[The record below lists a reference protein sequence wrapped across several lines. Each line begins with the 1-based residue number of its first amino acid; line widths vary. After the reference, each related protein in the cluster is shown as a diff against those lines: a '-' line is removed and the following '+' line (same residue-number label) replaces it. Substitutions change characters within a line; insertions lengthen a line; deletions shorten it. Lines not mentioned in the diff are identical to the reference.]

1 MQDKLTEIF
10 KKAKYEP
17 NPGLAFSILNKM
29 VMHDKKMTRFKL
41 WTGTFTGIASLVT
54 LVPVFQILLDNL
66 THSGFYDYFSLIFSD
81 SGLMFSYWKEL
92 ILSLAESLPMMSIIL
107 TLSLIFIFFLSLR
120 YVMKQIGRNQF
131 ISFGTL
137 SA

>member
-1 MQDKLTEIF
+1 MQDKLAEIF

-17 NPGLAFSILNKM
+17 TPDLAFSILNK
-29 VMHDKKMTRFKL
+29 VVREKNIAKFKL
-41 WTGTFTGIASLVT
+41 WIGTFTGVASLVT
-54 LVPVFQILLDNL
+54 LIPVFQMLLDDL
-66 THSGFYDYFSLIFSD
+66 AHSGFYDYFSLIFSD
-81 SGLMFSYWKEL
+81 SGMMFSYWKEFT
-92 ILSLAESLPMMSIIL
+92 LSLAESLPMMSIIF
-107 TLSLIFIFFLSLR
+107 TLSLIFIFLLSFR